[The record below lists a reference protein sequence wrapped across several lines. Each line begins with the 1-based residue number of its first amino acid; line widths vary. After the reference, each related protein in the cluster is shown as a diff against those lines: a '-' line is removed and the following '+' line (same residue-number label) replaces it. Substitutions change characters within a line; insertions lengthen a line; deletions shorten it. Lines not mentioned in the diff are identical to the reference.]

1 MFSVLCSLFFSEVYV
16 SNSSQRI
23 ILVTGAGRGI
33 GRATAIAF
41 GSRGDHVVL
50 AARSEA
56 DLEATADA
64 IRAAGGAATIVPCD
78 VTAEPHV
85 KRLIDT
91 AAGMSGAIDI
101 VVCNAGSAV
110 VAPFAEIALADW
122 ERTLRTTLTGTFLV
136 CKHAQ
141 AHMREGGHVF
151 TLASIAGRSGFP
163 NWSAYSAAK
172 FGVLGFSEAIRA
184 ELRPRGIRVTAVIPG
199 AVDTGLWDA
208 IPGEWNRSSMLQ
220 PDDVARAIVRA
231 ADEPPH
237 VGTDEIVIGHV
248 AGAL

>member
-1 MFSVLCSLFFSEVYV
+1 VYV
-16 SNSSQRI
+16 SNPSQRT
-23 ILVTGAGRGI
+23 ILITGAGRGI
-33 GRATAIAF
+33 GRATALAF
-41 GSRGDHVVL
+41 ARGGDHVVL

-56 DLEATADA
+56 DLGATADA
-64 IRAAGGAATIVPCD
+64 ARAAGGAATIVPCD

-85 KRLIDT
+85 RRLVDT
-91 AAGMSGAIDI
+91 AAARSGAIDV

-110 VAPFAEIALADW
+110 VAPFAEIALHDW
-122 ERTLRTTLTGTFLV
+122 EQTLRTTLTGTFLV

-141 AHMREGGHVF
+141 SHMREGGHIF

-172 FGVLGFSEAIRA
+172 FGVLGFTEAIRA

-208 IPGEWNRSSMLQ
+208 IPGEWNRANMLQ

-237 VGTDEIVIGHV
+237 VSIDEIVIGHV
-248 AGAL
+248 AGKL